1 MKTDLNHDQISMLI
15 ERARKERSIAAGRA
29 IATAMHKV
37 LDWMEKGSPNTRRA
51 TAEKQNGYHLSSEG
65 SRPNTF
71 DTSAFV

>member
-1 MKTDLNHDQISMLI
+1 MKTDLNHDRIAMII
-15 ERARKERSIAAGRA
+15 ERARRERSIAAGRA

-37 LDWMEKGSPNTRRA
+37 LDWMEKGSPNTRQP
-51 TAEKQNGYHLSSEG
+51 EKQHGYHLSSEG